1 MKLLDADNQHHVE
14 FSLEKAICAKM
25 VCYPCA
31 IGQGAEK
38 SRQKEQPSAFF
49 STCLGHFF
57 QHRVVVILNNN

>member
-49 STCLGHFF
+49 PHAWDTFSNIELSSF
-57 QHRVVVILNNN
+57 